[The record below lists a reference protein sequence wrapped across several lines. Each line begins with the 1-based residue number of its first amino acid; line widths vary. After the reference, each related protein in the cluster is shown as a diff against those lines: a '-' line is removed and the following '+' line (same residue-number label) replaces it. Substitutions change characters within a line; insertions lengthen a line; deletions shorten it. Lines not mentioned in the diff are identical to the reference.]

1 MSPQQSDRRVSN
13 PHVGRTRIGRQFAV
27 AAVFLAS
34 VFVIGTV
41 GYTLIEGWSLSD
53 SVYMTIIALTT
64 TGFAEVRPLSE
75 AGRLLTVF
83 VIIGGIA
90 SIAYLGG
97 RTVQVLVE
105 SYILRRMRMERK
117 IGQLQEHTIVC
128 GFGRMGRHLCEELAG
143 ERSPFIV
150 IDSNPELEDRL
161 ESTGYPFLI
170 GDSSEDQV
178 LMQAGITRASSLI
191 SVVGTDAENVFTT
204 LTARALNHELFIVAR
219 ATNEQS
225 EPKLKTAGADRVIQ
239 PYELVGH
246 KLAQLVLRPGIVEYM
261 ETVARFGDTE
271 ISIEEIGIAPDSPL
285 VGQSLMQSPLRR
297 ELNIIVVAIHKNAG
311 ELIYNPASDMVIEA
325 GDRLMAIGEKSGLA
339 KLTGLCAGD
348 KAAGTR

>member
-1 MSPQQSDRRVSN
+1 M
-13 PHVGRTRIGRQFAV
+13 
-27 AAVFLAS
+27 FLAS
-34 VFVIGTV
+34 VFIIGTA
-41 GYTLIEGWSLSD
+41 GYMLLEGWSLSD

-75 AGRLLTVF
+75 AGRILTVV
-83 VIIGGIA
+83 VIVGGIA

-128 GFGRMGRHLCEELAG
+128 GFGRMGRHLCQELAG
-143 ERSPFIV
+143 ERSPFVV
-150 IDSNPELEDRL
+150 IDSNPELSAQL
-161 ESTGYPFLI
+161 ESAGYLFLI

-178 LMQAGITRASSLI
+178 LVHAGIERASSLI

-204 LTARALNHELFIVAR
+204 LTARALNRALFIVTR

-225 EPKLKTAGADRVIQ
+225 EPKLRAAGADRVIQ

-246 KLAQLVLRPGIVEYM
+246 KLAQLVLRPAIVEYI
-261 ETVARFGDTE
+261 ETVARFGGQE
-271 ISIEEIGIAPDSPL
+271 ISIEEIGIAHNSPL
-285 VGQSLMQSPLRR
+285 AGQSLMESPLRR

-311 ELIYNPASDMVIEA
+311 
-325 GDRLMAIGEKSGLA
+325 DRLMAIGEQTGLA
-339 KLTGLCAGD
+339 KLTSLCSGETGP
-348 KAAGTR
+348 KTP